1 MNRLSQLQLGLVF
14 FLLAWLIAGVLNLTN
29 PLFFP
34 ELPRVLS
41 ALVGEVQRQG
51 FWRDVGTTLF
61 RSLAGLALSTL
72 VGVPL
77 GLLLGRSKH
86 LYRQV
91 RLPLDF
97 IRSIPS
103 ATLFPL
109 FILIFGI
116 GHESK
121 IAVAFYGG
129 VFIVAVATL
138 HAARDTPETRQRI
151 AMMRSLRASQSR
163 IFQLVIIPGAL
174 PGILGGLK
182 IAASISLVLVVVTEM
197 FLGSNEGLG
206 KAIYDTYLAYQIP
219 KMFALLIVLGMIGY
233 LINTVIERLEE
244 LYRSR
249 S

>member
-1 MNRLSQLQLGLVF
+1 MNRLSHLQLGLVVI
-14 FLLAWLIAGVLNLTN
+14 LLAWLLAGTLSLTS

-41 ALVGEVQRQG
+41 ALLGEVQRQD
-51 FWRDVGTTLF
+51 FWRDVWTTLF

-77 GLLLGRSKH
+77 GLLLGRSKS
-86 LYRQV
+86 LYHHV

-129 VFIVAVATL
+129 VFIIAVATL
-138 HAARDTPETRQRI
+138 YAARDTPETKLRI
-151 AMMRSLRASQSR
+151 AMMRSLRANQSQV
-163 IFQLVIIPGAL
+163 FKLVIIPGAL

-182 IAASISLVLVVVTEM
+182 IAASVSLVLVVVTEM

-233 LINTVIERLEE
+233 LINTAIERIEE
-244 LYRSR
+244 FYRTR